1 MFIVANAEKQLSHSV
16 NTLSDYT
23 DKINQAIYDIKKS
36 YVYIGGL
43 LNEINSFETYKEL
56 GYENIAE
63 YCEKTFGFKK
73 TFTYDLMNVQRKFN
87 NGTIF
92 NLDERYKNYD
102 FSKLVVMSRMN
113 DMQLSKCSSDMTVQQ
128 IKDIKRNIY
137 PCTYEY
143 YQEQEKQNSARAE
156 HIKELEAKGIVVN
169 YEGKSIQQQNDEFV
183 FSDSARTEN
192 RNNWDVLYDS
202 SFFALDDEDL
212 EMASAFFGLN
222 IQKGKYRVVF
232 LPYETD

>member
-1 MFIVANAEKQLSHSV
+1 MFIVSNAEKQLSHSV
-16 NTLSDYT
+16 NSLSDYT

-156 HIKELEAKGIVVN
+156 NSEQSEQV
-169 YEGKSIQQQNDEFV
+169 EQ
-183 FSDSARTEN
+183 SAETQVDLDILF
-192 RNNWDVLYDS
+192 DVP
-202 SFFALDDEDL
+202 FFALCDEDV
-212 EMASAFFGLN
+212 EMADVYFN
-222 IQKGKYRVVF
+222 INLERGKYRVLF
-232 LPYETD
+232 LPYEE

>member
-23 DKINQAIYDIKKS
+23 DKINQAIDDIKKS

-113 DMQLSKCSSDMTVQQ
+113 DFQLSKCKSEMTVQEL
-128 IKDIKRNIY
+128 KTLKKSNYTVSD
-137 PCTYEY
+137 
-143 YQEQEKQNSARAE
+143 SARAE

-183 FSDSARTEN
+183 FSHSARAEN
-192 RNNWDVLYDS
+192 TNNWDVLYDS

-212 EMASAFFGLN
+212 EMASVFFGLN

-232 LPYETD
+232 LPYESD

>member
-1 MFIVANAEKQLSHSV
+1 MFIVSNAEQRLSHSV

-23 DKINQAIYDIKKS
+23 DKINQAIHDIKKS

-73 TFTYDLMNVQRKFN
+73 TFTYDLMNVHRKFN

-156 HIKELEAKGIVVN
+156 NSEQSEQV
-169 YEGKSIQQQNDEFV
+169 EQ
-183 FSDSARTEN
+183 SAETQVDLDILF
-192 RNNWDVLYDS
+192 DVP
-202 SFFALDDEDL
+202 FFALCDEDV
-212 EMASAFFGLN
+212 EMADVYFN
-222 IQKGKYRVVF
+222 INLERGKYRVLF
-232 LPYETD
+232 LPYEE

>member
-1 MFIVANAEKQLSHSV
+1 MFIVANAEKQISHSV
-16 NTLSDYT
+16 NILSDYT
-23 DKINQAIYDIKKS
+23 DKINQAIHDIKNS

-87 NGTIF
+87 DGTIF

-156 HIKELEAKGIVVN
+156 NK
-169 YEGKSIQQQNDEFV
+169 
-183 FSDSARTEN
+183 
-192 RNNWDVLYDS
+192 NNWDVLYDS

-212 EMASAFFGLN
+212 EMASTFFGLN

>member
-23 DKINQAIYDIKKS
+23 DKINQAICDIKRS
-36 YVYIGGL
+36 YAYIGGL
-43 LNEINSFETYKEL
+43 LNEINGFETYKDL

-63 YCEKTFGFKK
+63 YCDKTFGFKK

-102 FSKLVVMSRMN
+102 FSKLVVMSRMT
-113 DMQLSKCSSDMTVQQ
+113 DVQLSRCKSEMTVQQ

-137 PCTYEY
+137 SCTYEY

-156 HIKELEAKGIVVN
+156 NSEESEQIE
-169 YEGKSIQQQNDEFV
+169 Q
-183 FSDSARTEN
+183 SAETKDDLDILF
-192 RNNWDVLYDS
+192 DVP
-202 SFFALDDEDL
+202 FFALDNEDIEMMQLYFNVNL
-212 EMASAFFGLN
+212 E
-222 IQKGKYRVVF
+222 KGKYRVLF
-232 LPYETD
+232 LPYEAD

>member
-16 NTLSDYT
+16 NSLSDYT

-143 YQEQEKQNSARAE
+143 YREQDKQNSARAE
-156 HIKELEAKGIVVN
+156 NSEQSEQVEHSLETQDDLNIL
-169 YEGKSIQQQNDEFV
+169 F
-183 FSDSARTEN
+183 
-192 RNNWDVLYDS
+192 DVP
-202 SFFALDDEDL
+202 FFALCDEDV
-212 EMASAFFGLN
+212 EMADVYFN
-222 IQKGKYRVVF
+222 INLERGKYRVLF
-232 LPYETD
+232 LPYEEEE

>member
-1 MFIVANAEKQLSHSV
+1 MWIVENAERKVSHSV

-23 DKINQAIYDIKKS
+23 DKINNAIYDIKRS

-43 LNEINSFETYKEL
+43 LNEINSFEAYKEL
-56 GYENIAE
+56 GFENIAE
-63 YCEKTFGFKK
+63 YCEQTFGFKK

-113 DMQLSKCSSDMTVQQ
+113 DIQLSKCSSDMTVQQ
-128 IKDIKRNIY
+128 IKDIRKNIY

-143 YQEQEKQNSARAE
+143 YQEQEKQNSAR
-156 HIKELEAKGIVVN
+156 
-169 YEGKSIQQQNDEFV
+169 
-183 FSDSARTEN
+183 TEN
-192 RNNWDVLYDS
+192 KNDWDILYDS

-222 IQKGKYRVVF
+222 IERGKYRVVF
-232 LPYETD
+232 LPYDVN